1 MVQYYINVKPLLLF
15 TSLLVFSACGVTTVK
30 APLSLSQAKELYEKD
45 TENYE
50 KAVAYAQKL
59 LSENHTLKAKSV
71 LEPMKTQELQ
81 KPAFFIALS
90 NIESRIG
97 LHGKAIQYAKQATE
111 LAPES
116 KEATLQLSKIYDRA
130 GKRKSN

>member
-1 MVQYYINVKPLLLF
+1 
-15 TSLLVFSACGVTTVK
+15 
-30 APLSLSQAKELYEKD
+30 
-45 TENYE
+45 
-50 KAVAYAQKL
+50 
-59 LSENHTLKAKSV
+59 
-71 LEPMKTQELQ
+71 MKTQELQ

-130 GKRKSN
+130 GKKKKQLRPSKRLSTYLRHQSRICSTQWPL